1 MCESARQEGS
11 FGLDKMPYT
20 VVGHIITTPRMPGHS
35 LTTMEREADH
45 GSFVYH
51 HQHLHCHK
59 AWMASGQSVFRAFE
73 ILFPDLCAS

>member
-1 MCESARQEGS
+1 M
-11 FGLDKMPYT
+11 
-20 VVGHIITTPRMPGHS
+20 
-35 LTTMEREADH
+35 TTMEREADH

-51 HQHLHCHK
+51 RQRLHIHHK